1 MVESWGGNQSSLRTG
16 WPKPVLTA
24 RTTSTNLATRTHDEP
39 DEEGVE
45 FIHED
50 DGSITARD
58 KETGVASFG
67 ETKAEAVV
75 MLAEALGLHDGD
87 GEPVTDED
95 LEELGLD
102 PETAGDEERPDFMQ

>member
-1 MVESWGGNQSSLRTG
+1 M
-16 WPKPVLTA
+16 
-24 RTTSTNLATRTHDEP
+24 ATRTHDDP

-67 ETKAEAVV
+67 ETKAEALA
-75 MLAEALGLHDGD
+75 MLAEALTLHDGG

-95 LEELGLD
+95 LEAWGID
-102 PETAGDEERPDFMQ
+102 PEPEGNEDLPESMR